1 MRNGNCH
8 YAEMHTSFHFFSD
21 DSPSKI
27 HAGRIRFHNLIINHI
42 LRNRYYPRVEIKKI
56 PKTPNKIFSFYAT
69 DFLKIIFFRS
79 KAPPTAI

>member
-1 MRNGNCH
+1 MRNGNCD

-56 PKTPNKIFSFYAT
+56 PKPQTKFFHFMPLIS
-69 DFLKIIFFRS
+69 LK
-79 KAPPTAI
+79 